1 MFEIILWV
9 FAVIGFLFVICLMCL
24 IPSFVRYLRDT
35 PEEEVNNTKEEE
47 ENYFIDE
54 ESDIRLFGGC
64 GGLTHDGR

>member
-1 MFEIILWV
+1 
-9 FAVIGFLFVICLMCL
+9 
-24 IPSFVRYLRDT
+24 VRYLRDT